1 MSKYVG
7 KFKRRTWREYLHV
20 SHFETLPYNCAARD
34 RRVKRANTFERGYSA
49 RVLLPPLSFILT
61 RVEQRETSL
70 KRRRAFKRIYVYIV
84 SSLIVLSLMYKC
96 KYDIYSIII
105 SSIYKGSLF
114 IKILKRIFIFCKLE
128 SYRIHNTIYQI
139 CVFISSNDIG
149 KRRWGIELKSI

>member
-1 MSKYVG
+1 MY
-7 KFKRRTWREYLHV
+7 
-20 SHFETLPYNCAARD
+20 
-34 RRVKRANTFERGYSA
+34 
-49 RVLLPPLSFILT
+49 I
-61 RVEQRETSL
+61 
-70 KRRRAFKRIYVYIV
+70 YIV

-96 KYDIYSIII
+96 KYDIYLIII

-149 KRRWGIELKSI
+149 KRRWGIELKSIWRGFRYQHQCTMGLEMFCKISEKYRVRYKATRDFVRYTRRYKYFRTFSLYFYPSMHNFIRFE